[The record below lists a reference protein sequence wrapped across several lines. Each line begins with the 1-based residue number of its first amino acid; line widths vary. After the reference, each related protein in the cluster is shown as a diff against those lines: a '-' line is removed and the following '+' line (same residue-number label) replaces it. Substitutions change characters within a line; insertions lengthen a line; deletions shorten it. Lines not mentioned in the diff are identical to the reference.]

1 MSLQKNF
8 PLPLIAALELHKAVN
23 AESENLINNIYSNF

>member
-8 PLPLIAALELHKAVN
+8 PLPLIAALALPKAVN